1 MRTIF
6 SIFIVTIVHLNLN
19 LAYADATDDFM
30 QTLKTTPFDAIDV
43 ALVRLE
49 LFTDRENRNSSATDT
64 QLKFIHTNNRIELT
78 GVIKKPKSEISIA
91 ACDNALKKLK
101 SAYKSTALT
110 KIAFP
115 DYSSGDQKLA
125 VKVFNYQALLVDKM
139 QPSKIFA
146 CNWAADNR
154 LSRTIKSRQTKN
166 QTPKSSA
173 RIIWRLLELTTTEQ
187 KQLKVLPMSLVA
199 KVWAIHCLSTLEP
212 KAMARAANPVNPERS

>member
-1 MRTIF
+1 MMRAIF
-6 SIFIVTIVHLNLN
+6 SIFSAIIVPLHLN
-19 LAYADATDDFM
+19 LAYADATDDLM
-30 QTLKTTPFDAIDV
+30 QTLKTTPIDAIDV

-78 GVIKKPKSEISIA
+78 GVIKKPKSEMSIA

-101 SAYKSTALT
+101 SAYKNTALT

-139 QPSKIFA
+139 QPSTVFA
-146 CNWAADNR
+146 CN
-154 LSRTIKSRQTKN
+154 
-166 QTPKSSA
+166 
-173 RIIWRLLELTTTEQ
+173 
-187 KQLKVLPMSLVA
+187 
-199 KVWAIHCLSTLEP
+199 
-212 KAMARAANPVNPERS
+212 